1 MQKEINVKLS
11 YISENLAKLEDMKL
25 NLNEN
30 LENAFNKCKKNKS
43 RNNTQKETK
52 FCIKRE
58 NEEILL
64 DKKVKIK
71 KLNLKEGDLI
81 FVYFDDGKNNRENL
95 NSHYYPNLSQE
106 NLNVRDIIKLI
117 YRKAFKEKK
126 KFSFNNLYSTRNC
139 NYWIN
144 YFLNYSFRNKEK

>member
-11 YISENLAKLEDMKL
+11 YISENLDKFEDMKL
-25 NLNEN
+25 NLNDN

-43 RNNTQKETK
+43 RNKKQKETK

-81 FVYFDDGKNNRENL
+81 FVYFDDNKNNRENL

-106 NLNVRDIIKLI
+106 NLNK
-117 YRKAFKEKK
+117 
-126 KFSFNNLYSTRNC
+126 
-139 NYWIN
+139 
-144 YFLNYSFRNKEK
+144 

>member
-1 MQKEINVKLS
+1 
-11 YISENLAKLEDMKL
+11 MKL
-25 NLNEN
+25 NLNDN

-81 FVYFDDGKNNRENL
+81 FVYFDDNKNNRENL

-106 NLNVRDIIKLI
+106 NLNDRDIT
-117 YRKAFKEKK
+117 
-126 KFSFNNLYSTRNC
+126 SS
-139 NYWIN
+139 
-144 YFLNYSFRNKEK
+144 